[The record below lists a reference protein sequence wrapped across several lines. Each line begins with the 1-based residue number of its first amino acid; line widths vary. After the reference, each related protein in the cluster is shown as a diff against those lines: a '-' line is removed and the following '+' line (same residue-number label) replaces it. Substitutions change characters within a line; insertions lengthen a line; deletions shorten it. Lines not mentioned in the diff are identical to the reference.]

1 MPAQTQG
8 LHSSNHP
15 YSRDLRVQYGATCC
29 GKVAS
34 NGMLKVHTQITQSHT
49 VDSTLEYGTIC
60 AMVWWQGCAV
70 AAQTQIS
77 LQGRSPTRC
86 RPLVVHHEVHRE
98 DGVTLGSP
106 RPPRVRSPHPPR
118 VTLGSTRIAFSSP
131 PPSLGGCQPYVWE
144 TYLLKKVKST
154 EFLISCRRVSNP
166 CYPICH

>member
-1 MPAQTQG
+1 MLNGKKCT
-8 LHSSNHP
+8 LKS
-15 YSRDLRVQYGATCC
+15 AT
-29 GKVAS
+29 A
-34 NGMLKVHTQITQSHT
+34 LQW
-49 VDSTLEYGTIC
+49 TLEYGTIC

-154 EFLISCRRVSNP
+154 EFLISCRPFHRRVSNP
-166 CYPICH
+166 CYPTYHELYSLIPSYLRSFPHSLNWWIGRPQLL